1 MYTTSAKTW
10 ARSIAIDSAIIATLV
25 AGIFYSVP
33 YVLQVGVFVLWW
45 IAILGL
51 LASGLMAILPPVLQ
65 AAVEK
70 VEAELELMKTIGV
83 SQEAIDSKL
92 KVLEKAKEAL
102 GKLWPEKMVRRLAA
116 SETYLAYHWFS
127 DATVWVLLV
136 IAGHPVLASFKVI
149 GFLLS
154 CIAIGVARKQ
164 YTEHFAEADKIDEEM
179 AAHRKAVVQ
188 QNNVAGGDIAGGNIY
203 K

>member
-45 IAILGL
+45 IAILRL

-92 KVLEKAKEAL
+92 KILEKAKEAP
-102 GKLWPEKMVRRLAA
+102 GKLWPEKMVRRLAV
-116 SETYLAYHWFS
+116 SRTYLAYHWVS
-127 DATVWVLLV
+127 DAITWVLLI
-136 IAGHPVLASFKVI
+136 IASHPVLASVKVI
-149 GFLLS
+149 DFLIS
-154 CIAIGVARKQ
+154 CILIGVARKV
-164 YTEHFAEADKIDEEM
+164 YTERFAADDKVNEEL
-179 AAHRKAVVQ
+179 AQHRKHVVQ
-188 QNNVAGGDIAGGNIY
+188 QNNVAGGDIAGGDIY

>member
-1 MYTTSAKTW
+1 MYTTSTKTW

-51 LASGLMAILPPVLQ
+51 LASGLMAILPPILQ

-83 SQEAIDSKL
+83 SQEALDSKL

-102 GKLWPEKMVRRLAA
+102 GKLWPEKMVRRLAV
-116 SETYLAYHWFS
+116 SRTYLAYHWVS
-127 DATVWVLLV
+127 DAITWVLLI
-136 IAGHPVLASFKVI
+136 IASHPVLASVKVI
-149 GFLLS
+149 GFLIS
-154 CIAIGVARKQ
+154 CILIGVARKV
-164 YTEHFAEADKIDEEM
+164 YTERFAADDKVNEEF
-179 AAHRKAVVQ
+179 AQHRKHVVQ
-188 QNNVAGGDIAGGNIY
+188 QNNVAGGDIAGGDIY